1 MLYIKLLYNLNIG
14 IGTFLNFFGRHF
26 KRLVNTVSSFRSII
40 GVDNQGVNKF
50 FGSARKLT

>member
-26 KRLVNTVSSFRSII
+26 KRLVNTVCRFCTII
-40 GVDNQGVNKF
+40 GVNNQGINEF
-50 FGSARKLT
+50 LGGACKLT